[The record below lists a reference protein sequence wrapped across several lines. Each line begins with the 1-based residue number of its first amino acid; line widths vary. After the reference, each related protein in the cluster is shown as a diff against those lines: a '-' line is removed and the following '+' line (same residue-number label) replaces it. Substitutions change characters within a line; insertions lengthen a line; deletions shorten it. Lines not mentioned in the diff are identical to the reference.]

1 MTGSRGGGQAVNGHR
16 RPTGTGLSRGRV
28 LVDARPLQGASSLR
42 GMGSYV
48 RGLLGGLVSAGFDD
62 RLALLLDGGMPLPQL
77 PDGDYVVFT
86 VRRRYRGRFAPYE
99 DATALPG
106 ELEGLS
112 PDLYHATTLS
122 LPGRIPCPMIVTLH
136 DLIPWALGGRHMI
149 GERLRYRI
157 GRSVLRRARTIVAP
171 SEATAGDA
179 IRIAGVDP
187 QRIKV
192 IAEGVD
198 SRFRRMDNVSGERWG
213 LTKPFLLY
221 IGALDH
227 RKDPA
232 ALLRAWEVARAE
244 GADCD
249 LVLAGAAGKQAP
261 KSMDGARRLGYLPTD
276 ELARLLSA
284 AACLI
289 FPSRYEGFGLPL
301 IEAMACGCPVVAY
314 DNSSLPEAAGDVGT
328 LVPDGDAEA
337 LGRAAATYLLDAER
351 QLEAREAGLR
361 RARTFSWAKAARAT
375 LDAYQEAGA

>member
-1 MTGSRGGGQAVNGHR
+1 MTGSRGGGTANRHQRGAGS
-16 RPTGTGLSRGRV
+16 GLSRGRV
-28 LVDARPLQGASSLR
+28 LMDARPLQGASSLR

-48 RGLLGGLVSAGFDD
+48 RGLLGGLIGEGFDD

-77 PDGDYVVFT
+77 PEGDYVVFT

-112 PDLYHATTLS
+112 PELYHGTSLS
-122 LPGRIPCPMIVTLH
+122 LPGRLPCPMIVTLH

-149 GERLRYRI
+149 GERLRYRT
-157 GRSVLRRARTIVAP
+157 GRSVLRRARTVLAP
-171 SEATAGDA
+171 SKATAGDA
-179 IRIAGVDP
+179 VRLAGVDP
-187 QRIKV
+187 SRIRV

-198 SRFRRMDNVSGERWG
+198 ARYRRMENASGERWG
-213 LTKPFLLY
+213 LSRPFLLY
-221 IGALDH
+221 VGALDH

-261 KSMDGARRLGYLPTD
+261 RSMDGARRLGYLPTD
-276 ELARLLSA
+276 EVARLLSA
-284 AACLI
+284 ASCLI

-301 IEAMACGCPVVAY
+301 VEAMACGCPVVAY
-314 DNSSLPEAAGDVGT
+314 DNSSLPEVAGDAGT
-328 LVPDGDAEA
+328 LVPDGDATA
-337 LGRAAATYLLDAER
+337 MGRAAAAYLLDAER
-351 QLEAREAGLR
+351 MGRAREAGLR
-361 RARTFSWAKAARAT
+361 RARGFTWEKAAKAT
-375 LDAYQEAGA
+375 VDAYREVAKV